1 MGKLKGDGH
10 MDGFELSN
18 AQKRTIITE
27 ISKPGT
33 EIYILSFK
41 SKFPLEDEKYVKQAL
56 NMQIDGNLLL
66 RIRKDEDM
74 NFIQY
79 YADEKEPFSYLDM
92 SNKTESEIN
101 DYIASF
107 SVEPFTEIFD
117 VPLYHFTL
125 LRTAN
130 EFIVLG
136 CVHHILMDG
145 SSVSIFAKNLEN
157 CVLALKK
164 GEEYQVPQLSYQKY
178 VEKEKEYLLSEE
190 AKEDEEFWLSNL
202 DGYSKDWYLLEDM
215 AINRNYF
222 YLKPELTDKLNKLSS
237 VNGERV
243 SPFVLALSVISL
255 YFAKSTCS
263 EDMVWNS
270 VYHGRDFDEDIHNM
284 LGMFVNMMPLRL
296 DYDKNRSFKE
306 VLLYTKSVLKD
317 GLRHGKLSFNR
328 YGPKLQQKGMDP
340 AMLSMYSVVSN
351 STDSNVEYLFNNSRS
366 EFPFHIRV
374 NPSLHDKDGLQ
385 LLLIE
390 YNKDC
395 FADDQITVMVENLEK
410 LLHLIADNPD
420 ILCDELDIET
430 SSFYNAEKYFKEMIG
445 KVDGATSLS
454 VDLNGKEEEGSLKKR
469 SILLDKSDILEFC
482 DVNGFNPNHLFLSA
496 TLFALLK
503 FVFSKDILVSITSDN
518 SYKGQK
524 LPFALNIN
532 TDTSVKDYLTAIKDY
547 FQEVVDYDYY
557 PFSRISSKNFIAPE
571 LLYNYGSHNY
581 GQSTTKNGENIDYNP
596 LKSDQTKLNPFK
608 LAISIENNDNEF
620 KLISQYNDAVYSED
634 LIEVFIESIYTL
646 LNKLMENPETLL
658 KDIPILPEDRMEE
671 HFQINPVEEP
681 LLNKLFEKQVDKN
694 KDKIALIAEDGE
706 FTYEELNKKA
716 NCIANALLKHGVTV
730 EDRIIF
736 MLKRDSR
743 LIATMLGIVKAGCAF
758 IPVDPEYPE
767 ERIKQVIEDSDAKY
781 IITEDLPNA
790 PHVSNALNV
799 DELLLED
806 NEENPHPEL
815 SPDNLCY
822 MIYTSGSTGKP
833 KGVMLTH
840 GGITNYV
847 SPVPQ
852 NIPIHALLRKSRK
865 MISISTVSFIVFLR
879 EILATITNGM
889 PVVFANEEQSI
900 NPLKLAEL
908 FEKTGADAFGATPT
922 RLLQYLEIDEIQK
935 TMPRCKVIIVGGETF
950 PPQLYNIMSQYTPAE
965 IYNSYGPTEITIA
978 SHGKLLEND
987 DISAGEPLLNVTDRI
1002 MDIDANPL
1010 PYNVVGELYVAGAGV
1025 ARGYWN
1031 NEELTKERF
1040 ITYNGLR
1047 YYNTGDLAKRDST
1060 GELYVLGR
1068 MDRQIKLRGLR
1079 IELGEIENSINQY
1092 PGVKSAFVLV
1102 KTLQDTEHLCAY
1114 FTEDQNI
1121 DVADLRNNL
1130 LAELPGYMVPSYFVR
1145 MEKFPMTPNGK
1156 TDLNNFPDPEKEDY
1170 ELRDIVEPETDL
1182 EKDILDMCSEILGT
1196 TNFGV
1201 TTDLFQL
1208 GLTSLSVLK
1217 LVSGISGKFG
1227 VNVNVT
1233 NLMRARDIREIAKE
1247 VSSSTTIEEKHYKKQ
1262 EFYPLTQNQ
1271 LGVYFDCVKN
1281 PEKLTYNLPKMI
1293 VFKDIDP
1300 LKLKKS
1306 ILEVITNHP
1315 YIKTKLVMREGEIYQ
1330 QRQDDLKVSI
1340 DIDEARVTDEIIKEF
1355 IKPFS
1360 LFEGPLFRF
1369 KIYTNTEET
1378 VLLSDFHHIMVDG
1391 TALNILFNDLGTI
1404 YDGKTVDKE
1413 KYNGFD
1419 LSLEEKDI
1427 EKSQLYFQ
1435 AETYFE
1441 EKIAE
1446 FDSAT
1451 VISPDLKGKESE
1463 GHLGEIAIS
1472 LDKKRIE
1479 NFCKDQSIT
1488 PNNLFL
1494 AATVFTLTK
1503 FVYNKDILISTISN
1517 GRSNPYFQDTVAMM
1531 VKTLPL
1537 ALNVNTDLTVTDF
1550 FEYAENIWLDVL
1562 KYEVYPFTRIS
1573 DKYDIFPEF
1582 LYAYHGKIIEDI
1594 HINGH
1599 TLERESLEYEALKF
1613 KSSVNIIDTGSR
1625 FHVQCQ
1631 YNDALYSEDLME
1643 TFIKSLELVINKII
1657 QNPDNLL
1664 KNISMVPDDEKGEEF
1679 QVKLVPEQLVNK
1691 LFEKQVLKS
1700 NEKLALMATDGNFN
1714 YDQLNRKA
1722 NRIAHALIKRGVEA
1736 EDRVMFI
1743 LNRDSRLIATMLGI
1757 VKAGC
1762 AFIPVDPEYPDDR
1775 VKHVLEDS
1783 SARYIITSPEFT
1795 SSQSLPGAL
1804 DVDELLQEDNDE
1816 NPQLELSP
1824 ENLCYLIYTSGSTG
1838 LPKGVMLTHANIT
1851 NYLSPDPENCYA
1863 HAFVNKVHKMLSI
1876 STVAFDVFL
1885 HETFI
1890 TLMNGRTLVFAG
1902 DEDSKNPLD
1911 LVKLFKKTGADA
1923 FSATPSRMLQY
1934 LEVDGMDK
1942 ALANC
1947 KIISVA
1953 GEKYPP
1959 QLHKKLEN
1967 CTSGEIYNVYGPSE
1981 TTISCNT
1988 KHITDGNQITVGKPL
2003 LNVTEEV
2010 MDLDGN
2016 PLPCGVIGELYVG
2029 GMGVAQGYLNR
2040 EELNQKQ
2047 FITINGIPYYK
2058 TGDFA
2063 SKERNGEYNI
2073 YGRLDNQIKLR
2084 GLRIEIGEIE
2094 NAISD
2099 YAGIKA
2105 VAVVVKKVQSQDH
2118 LCAYFTSTE
2127 KIDVDDLKNEL
2138 KKRLT
2143 KYMVPT
2149 IFMSLDKLPQTPN
2162 GKTDLKSLP
2171 EPVLKERI
2179 YIPPENETEKF
2190 FAQTFAKIL
2199 DIPNVGATDNFFD
2212 LGGTSLL
2219 VTKITIESLNQGYEI
2234 KYGDVFANPSPREL
2248 ARVITEAENST
2259 KEQENYSYDILNG
2272 ILEKN
2277 TIQNFVNGEKE
2288 ELGNV
2293 LLTGATGFLG
2303 IHVLKEFIENETGSI
2318 YCMLRRGRR
2327 TTPEQRLKTLL
2338 FYYFSRNYEELF
2350 GSRIQVIE
2358 GDVTSKADFEKSRG
2372 LPIDTVINCAANV
2385 KHFAAGTQI
2394 EDINIGG
2401 VVNAVDFCRKKDCK
2415 FIQISTTSVAGE
2427 SVDNI
2432 PPLDTEF
2439 DEKTIYVGQSLDN
2452 KYLSSKFKA
2461 ERVVLEAINE
2471 GLSCKIVRMGNL
2483 MARQSDSEFQINFET
2498 NGFVNRLRAYAAIG
2512 RIPYSVLG
2520 GRVELTPI
2528 DLAARA
2534 IILLGRTP
2542 SPCTLFHVY
2551 NNHQIYIADIIEI
2564 MRTVGFDIS
2573 GAENDE
2579 FEKAFAQARGDQNKQ
2594 DAISG
2599 LVTAMGMGKG
2609 KGRALVQVVNDYTTQ
2624 ILYRLGYQW
2633 PLISDEYLIMFIKYL
2648 KEMNFFD

>member
-1 MGKLKGDGH
+1 

-41 SKFPLEDEKYVKQAL
+41 SKFPLKDEKYVKQAL
-56 NMQIDGNLLL
+56 NMLIAGNLQL

-79 YADEKEPFSYLDM
+79 YADEPGSFSYLDM
-92 SNKTESEIN
+92 SHKSEDEIN
-101 DYIASF
+101 DYINLF
-107 SVEPFTEIFD
+107 SVKPFTEIFD
-117 VPLYHFTL
+117 TPLYNFTL
-125 LRTAN
+125 LKTPK

-136 CVHHILMDG
+136 RVHHIIMDG
-145 SSVSIFAKNLEN
+145 SSVSIFARNLEN
-157 CVLALKK
+157 CVYALKK
-164 GEEYQVPQLSYQKY
+164 GEEYQVPQLSYQGY
-178 VEKEKEYLLSEE
+178 VEKEKEYLLSGE
-190 AKEDEEFWLSNL
+190 AKEDEDFWLSNL

-215 AINRNYF
+215 AIKRNYF
-222 YLKPELTDKLNKLSS
+222 YLKPDLIDKLNNLSS
-237 VNGERV
+237 VDGERI
-243 SPFVLALSVISL
+243 SPFVLALSVVSL

-263 EDMVWNS
+263 EDTVWNS
-270 VYHGRDFDEDIHNM
+270 VYHGRDFDKDIHEM

-306 VLLYTKSVLKD
+306 VLLYAKSVLKD

-328 YGPKLQQKGMDP
+328 YGPKLQQKGIDP
-340 AMLSMYSVVSN
+340 AMLSMYSIVSN

-366 EFPFHIRV
+366 EFPFHVRV
-374 NPSLHDKDGLQ
+374 NPSLPDKNGLQ
-385 LLLIE
+385 LLQIE

-395 FADDQITVMVENLEK
+395 FSDDQIRVMVENLEK
-410 LLHLIADNPD
+410 LLHTIADNPD
-420 ILCDELDIET
+420 IVCDEIEIET
-430 SSFYNAEKYFKEMIG
+430 SDFYKAEKYFKEMM
-445 KVDGATSLS
+445 KRVDGATSIS
-454 VDLNGKEEEGSLKKR
+454 ADQSGKEEEGSLKER
-469 SILLDKSDILEFC
+469 SITIDKSDILEFSKSN
-482 DVNGFNPNHLFLSA
+482 DFNPNHLFLSA
-496 TLFALLK
+496 TLFALVK
-503 FVFSKDILVSITSDN
+503 FVFSKDILVSVTSDN
-518 SYKGQK
+518 SYKGQE
-524 LPFALNIN
+524 LPFAQNIN
-532 TDTSVKDYLTAIKDY
+532 TYRTVKDYLSAVKEC
-547 FQEVVDYDYY
+547 FQEVVNFDYY
-557 PFSRISSKNFIAPE
+557 PFIRISSENFITPE
-571 LLYNYGSHNY
+571 FLYTYVTHDYDESTHN
-581 GQSTTKNGENIDYNP
+581 SDENLENKPIKRDETEFE
-596 LKSDQTKLNPFK
+596 KFK
-608 LAISIENNDNEF
+608 LVFLVENDDNEF
-620 KLISQYNDAVYSED
+620 KLISKYNDAIYSED
-634 LIEVFIESIYTL
+634 LIDVFMASISTL
-646 LNKLMENPETLL
+646 LDKLMENPETLL
-658 KDIPILPEDRMEE
+658 SDIPILPDDGMEE
-671 HFQINPVEEP
+671 RFQMNPVEEP
-681 LLNKLFEKQVDKN
+681 LLNKLFEKQVEKN
-694 KDKIALIAEDGE
+694 KNKIVLTAEDGE
-706 FTYEELNKKA
+706 FTYAELNKKA
-716 NCIANALLKHGVTV
+716 NRIANALLKQGVNV

-743 LIATMLGIVKAGCAF
+743 LIATMLGIVKAGCVF

-781 IITEDLPNA
+781 VITEEDLPNA
-790 PHVSNALNV
+790 SDLPNALDV

-806 NEENPHPEL
+806 DEKNPNPRL

-852 NIPIHALLRKSRK
+852 NIPIHALVRKSRK

-900 NPLKLAEL
+900 NPLKLVEL

-922 RLLQYLEIDEIQK
+922 RLLQYLEIDEIKK

-950 PPQLYNIMSQYTPAE
+950 PPQLYNIMSQYTQAE

-978 SHGKLLEND
+978 SHGKLIESD

-1010 PYNVVGELYVAGAGV
+1010 PYNIVGELYVAGAGV

-1031 NEELTKERF
+1031 NEELTNERF
-1040 ITYNGLR
+1040 IMYNGLR
-1047 YYNTGDLAKRDST
+1047 YYNTGDLAKRDSA

-1068 MDRQIKLRGLR
+1068 IDRQIKLRGLR
-1079 IELGEIENSINQY
+1079 IELGEIENVINQY

-1102 KTLQDTEHLCAY
+1102 KTMHDTEHLCAY
-1114 FTEDQNI
+1114 FTENEKI
-1121 DVADLRNNL
+1121 DVADLRNTL
-1130 LAELPGYMVPSYFVR
+1130 LAELPTYMVPSYFVR
-1145 MEKFPMTPNGK
+1145 MKEFPMTPNGK
-1156 TDLNNFPDPEKEDY
+1156 TDLNNFPDPQKEDY
-1170 ELRDIVEPETDL
+1170 ELAEMVEPETDL
-1182 EKDILDMCSEILGT
+1182 EKDIADMCSEILGT

-1217 LVSGISGKFG
+1217 LVSEISHKFG
-1227 VNVNVT
+1227 VSVNVT
-1233 NLMRARDIREIAKE
+1233 NIMRARNIREIAKE
-1247 VSSSTTIEEKHYKKQ
+1247 VSSSTVIEEKHYKKR

-1300 LKLKKS
+1300 LKLKDS
-1306 ILEVITNHP
+1306 ILKLISKHP
-1315 YIKTKLVMREGEIYQ
+1315 YIKTRLVMRKGEIYQ
-1330 QRQDDLKVSI
+1330 QRMDDLDVSV
-1340 DIDEARVTDEIIKEF
+1340 DIIEGKVTDKIIKDF
-1355 IKPFS
+1355 INPFS
-1360 LFEGPLFRF
+1360 LFEGPLFHFR
-1369 KIYTNTEET
+1369 IYTSPEET

-1404 YDGKTVDKE
+1404 YDGKSVGKE
-1413 KYNGFD
+1413 EYDGFD
-1419 LSLEEKDI
+1419 LSLEEIDV

-1441 EKIAE
+1441 DRVAE

-1463 GHLGEIAIS
+1463 GYLGEVALS
-1472 LDKKRIE
+1472 LDKKLVE
-1479 NFCKDQSIT
+1479 NFCKDHSIT

-1503 FVYNKDILISTISN
+1503 FVYNKNILISTISN
-1517 GRSNPYFQDTVAMM
+1517 GRSNPYFQNTVAMM

-1537 ALNVNTDLTVTDF
+1537 ALNVNTDLTVNDF
-1550 FEYAENIWLDVL
+1550 FQYVENIWLDVL

-1631 YNDALYSEDLME
+1631 YNDAIYSKDLME
-1643 TFIKSLELVINKII
+1643 TFIKSLELVVNKII
-1657 QNPDNLL
+1657 QNPEDLL
-1664 KNISMVPDDEKGEEF
+1664 KNISIVHDDEKKEDF
-1679 QVKLVPEQLVNK
+1679 RVKPVPEQLVNR

-1700 NEKLALMATDGNFN
+1700 YDKLALMAVDGNFT
-1714 YDQLNRKA
+1714 YDEINRKA
-1722 NRIAHALIKRGVEA
+1722 NCIAQALIKRGLEA

-1743 LNRDSRLIATMLGI
+1743 LNRDSRLIAAMMGI

-1762 AFIPVDPEYPDDR
+1762 AFIPVDPEYPEDR

-1783 SARYIITSPEFT
+1783 SARYIITSHDFI
-1795 SSQSLPGAL
+1795 SSRGLPGAL
-1804 DVDELLQEDNDE
+1804 DVDELLLEYNEE
-1816 NPQLELSP
+1816 NPQLEISP

-1863 HAFVNKVHKMLSI
+1863 HAFVNKAHKMLSI

-1885 HETFI
+1885 HETFL

-1934 LEVDGMDK
+1934 LEVEGMDE

-1959 QLHKKLEN
+1959 QLHRKLES

-1988 KHITDGNQITVGKPL
+1988 KHITDGDHITVGKPL

-2047 FITINGIPYYK
+2047 FITINGVPYYK

-2094 NAISD
+2094 SAISD
-2099 YAGIKA
+2099 YPGIKS

-2118 LCAYFTSTE
+2118 LCAYFTSTGQ
-2127 KIDVDDLKNEL
+2127 IDIDDLKNEL

-2149 IFMSLDKLPQTPN
+2149 IFMPLDKLPQTPN

-2179 YIPPENETEKF
+2179 YVPPENDTEKF
-2190 FAQTFAKIL
+2190 FAQAFAKIL
-2199 DIPNVGATDNFFD
+2199 DMPKVGVTDNFFD

-2272 ILEKN
+2272 VLEKN

-2318 YCMLRRGRR
+2318 YCMLRKGRR
-2327 TTPEQRLKTLL
+2327 TTPEQRLKILL
-2338 FYYFSRNYEELF
+2338 FYYFSENYEELF
-2350 GSRIQVIE
+2350 GSRIHVIG
-2358 GDVTSKADFEKSRG
+2358 GDVTSKADFEKTRG

-2401 VVNAVDFCRKKDCK
+2401 VVNAVDFCKKKDCK

-2427 SVDNI
+2427 SVDNV

-2439 DEKTIYVGQSLDN
+2439 DEKIIYVGQSLDN

-2461 ERVVLEAINE
+2461 ERVVMEAISE
-2471 GLSCKIVRMGNL
+2471 GLPCKIVRMGNL

-2512 RIPYSVLG
+2512 KIPYSILG
-2520 GRVELTPI
+2520 GKVELTPI

-2534 IILLGRTP
+2534 IILLGTTP
-2542 SPCTLFHVY
+2542 PDCTLFHVY
-2551 NNHQIYIADIIEI
+2551 NNHQIYIADIIDI

-2573 GAENDE
+2573 GAEEDE
-2579 FEKAFAQARGDQNKQ
+2579 FKKAFAQTREDKDKQ

-2609 KGRALVQVVNDYTTQ
+2609 KGRALVPVVNDYTTQ

-2633 PLISDEYLIMFIKYL
+2633 SLINDEYIKMFINYL